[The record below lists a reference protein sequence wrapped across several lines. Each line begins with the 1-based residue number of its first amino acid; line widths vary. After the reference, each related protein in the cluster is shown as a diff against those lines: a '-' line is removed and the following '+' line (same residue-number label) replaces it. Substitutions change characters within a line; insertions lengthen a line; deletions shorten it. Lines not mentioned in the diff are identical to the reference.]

1 MKNNCSP
8 ESVARSIREYEGVTR
23 KHAIGRMIESLN
35 IDSPDIAASF
45 GEDAAVIRN
54 GDSALL
60 LAADG
65 IWSKLM
71 EADPFWSGYC
81 AVLVNVHDIAAMG
94 GRPVAMVDVLSV
106 SDKKICD
113 EVTRGL
119 VTASRQFNVPIV
131 GGHIH
136 PESTYNVIDVAI
148 LGIAEMNDLIY
159 SHTAMPGDQIIAAID
174 LEGRVHPSCAMNW
187 DSVTMKSPETVRSQI
202 GMMQELGKRGLAT
215 AGKDIS
221 NPGVIGTLGM
231 LLEVSRAGATIELD
245 EIPRPDLK
253 KIGVPFEHWV
263 RMYPGMGF
271 VVTAGE
277 ENAEEICGMFE
288 RVGLT
293 ASRIGVVENG
303 SMLRVKHDGVEST
316 VFDLNK
322 DGIMRFPASCSIK

>member
-1 MKNNCSP
+1 VKNNCSP

-35 IDSPDIAASF
+35 IDSPDVAASF
-45 GEDAAVIRN
+45 GEDAAVIRH

-106 SDKKICD
+106 SDNEICE

-148 LGIAEMNDLIY
+148 LGVAEMKELIY

-174 LEGRVHPSCAMNW
+174 LKGRVHPSCSMNW
-187 DSVTMKSPETVRSQI
+187 DSVTMKDPETVRSQI
-202 GMMQELGKRGLAT
+202 GMMQELGRKGIAT

-245 EIPRPDLK
+245 DIPRPDLK
-253 KIGVPFEHWV
+253 ENGIPFDHWV
-263 RMYPGMGF
+263 KMYPGMGF
-271 VVTAGE
+271 VVTARE
-277 ENAEEICGMFE
+277 ENTDEICRMFE
-288 RVGLT
+288 GVGMT
-293 ASRIGVVENG
+293 ASCIGMVEEG
-303 SMLRVKHDGVEST
+303 SSLRVKHNGTVST

-322 DGIMRFPASCSIK
+322 DGIMRFPASCNIK